1 MVISPGVLMGVVNGI
16 KLVRSKK
23 KDKMGSEASNSSVQ
37 DDQVTAQ
44 KKCSNTIAGSDSR
57 SSQER
62 TTSRNAGV
70 PHRKRQ
76 VERRCPD
83 AIGGSN
89 NLSSQDEV
97 ERRNAGWVK
106 KDEHG
111 AHVGAR
117 KLWGT
122 RKDTTEEVVREQIG
136 DRFEKADSVE
146 VVRVLREDDVRTR
159 WWFWLKGDEDVL
171 AGLDE
176 MVLDQ
181 HWKVQKRSPFLG
193 VATVRVLSR

>member
-1 MVISPGVLMGVVNGI
+1 MYMSIYIYV
-16 KLVRSKK
+16 
-23 KDKMGSEASNSSVQ
+23 SVQ
-37 DDQVTAQ
+37 DDQVTAR
-44 KKCSNTIAGSDSR
+44 KKRSNTIAGSDSR
-57 SSQER
+57 ASQER
-62 TTSRNAGV
+62 TSRNAGV

-111 AHVGAR
+111 AYVGAR

-122 RKDTTEEVVREQIG
+122 RKDTTEEVVRVQTG
-136 DRFEKADSVE
+136 DRFEKADRVE
-146 VVRVLREDDVRTR
+146 VVRVLREDGVRTR
-159 WWFWLKGDEDVL
+159 WWFWLKDDEDVL
-171 AGLDE
+171 AELDE